1 MYCSV
6 NEMAKR
12 FGQKELDKLARA
24 DDKSFDATQVEQAI
38 TDATDRIDGY
48 LTSRYT
54 LPFASVPSVLN
65 SICADMARYFL
76 FDSNAPERIE
86 KRYSDAI
93 NFLKGVSRGEVSLGL
108 NDDNSVPESN
118 DLAEIQSAGTLFGR
132 EKSKGFL

>member
-24 DDKSFDATQVEQAI
+24 DDNSFDATQVEQAI

-48 LTSRYT
+48 LASRYT
-54 LPFASVPSVLN
+54 LPFISVPTVLN
-65 SICADMARYFL
+65 RLCADMSRYFL
-76 FDSNAPERIE
+76 YDSNAPEQI
-86 KRYSDAI
+86 KTRYDEAI
-93 NFLKGVSRGEVSLGL
+93 SFLKSVSTGQASLGL
-108 NDDNSVPESN
+108 TDDNSTPESN

-132 EKSKGFL
+132 ADSKGFI